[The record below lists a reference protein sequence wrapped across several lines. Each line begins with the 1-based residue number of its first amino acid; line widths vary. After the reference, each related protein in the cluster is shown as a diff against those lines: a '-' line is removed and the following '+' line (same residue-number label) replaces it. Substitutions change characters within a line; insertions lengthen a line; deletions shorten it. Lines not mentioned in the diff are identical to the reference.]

1 MDCYFFGTFNPPHLG
16 HISLAKAVK
25 AEFGFEKIIFV
36 PAFLPPHKKTLDFI
50 HRYNMLKLTVDNV
63 LGQVSDIESRLA
75 TPSYSFQTVNV
86 LYETIFGTKKARS
99 YNKIPF
105 IIGYDA
111 FIDIEK
117 WKNPDILIEKLEFI
131 VLKRHS
137 CTKEKDVKTE
147 DIMALKD
154 RGYTFRLAKN
164 VEYYD
169 VSSNN
174 IRALAAQNGDI
185 SEFVD
190 KKVEEYIYEYK
201 LYR

>member
-16 HISLAKAVK
+16 HISLAKRVK

-50 HRYNMLKLTVDNV
+50 YRYNMLKLSVDDT
-63 LGQVSDIESRLA
+63 LGQVSDIESRLNV
-75 TPSYSFQTVNV
+75 PSYSFQTVNA
-86 LYETIFGTKKARS
+86 LYEMVFGTENTRS

-111 FIDIEK
+111 FIDIER
-117 WKNPDILIEKLEFI
+117 WKNPDILREKLEFI

-137 CTKEKDVKTE
+137 CTKEKDIKEE

-174 IRALAAQNGDI
+174 IRDLVAKNEDI
-185 SEFVD
+185 SRFVD
-190 KKVEEYIYEYK
+190 KKVEEYIYEHK
-201 LYR
+201 LYS